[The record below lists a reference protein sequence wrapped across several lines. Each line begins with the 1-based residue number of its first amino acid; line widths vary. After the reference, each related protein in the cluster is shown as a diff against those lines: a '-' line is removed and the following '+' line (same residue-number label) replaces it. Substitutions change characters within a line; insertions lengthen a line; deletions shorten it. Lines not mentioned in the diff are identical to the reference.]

1 MPLVRLHLLVTRAD
15 GQTMPE
21 YGLIL
26 AIVCVVVA
34 AAFGALADQLAVPI
48 ERVRGSF

>member
-1 MPLVRLHLLVTRAD
+1 MMAARLQLLVSRSD

-26 AIVCVVVA
+26 ALVCVVLA
-34 AAFGALADQLAVPI
+34 AVFGALADQIAVPI
-48 ERVRGSF
+48 ERVRGSI